1 MYLKNLHI
9 GIMYLQKVYMYRYN
23 VPTESFFRYCV
34 LRVYIGIMYLQKLH
48 VGIMYLERVY
58 LGMVC
63 FNKVY
68 TLSIIYLQNCKW
80 VLCRYT
86 ASTLQGALCKRQ
98 RDVILSFS
106 AFDVAFNPKRRF
118 DIFCK
123 QMKAYFYN
131 EHSDD
136 LLTIVFLF
144 GLEFVRMTTQN
155 NFLSYHGNWVGQ
167 YRQGQIESTYLSCKS
182 SS

>member
-68 TLSIIYLQNCKW
+68 TLSIIYL
-80 VLCRYT
+80 
-86 ASTLQGALCKRQ
+86 
-98 RDVILSFS
+98 
-106 AFDVAFNPKRRF
+106 
-118 DIFCK
+118 
-123 QMKAYFYN
+123 
-131 EHSDD
+131 
-136 LLTIVFLF
+136 LTEL
-144 GLEFVRMTTQN
+144 
-155 NFLSYHGNWVGQ
+155 
-167 YRQGQIESTYLSCKS
+167 
-182 SS
+182 